1 MLQGVSS
8 CLLTDNILMK
18 KIIGIGETVLDI
30 VFRNDQPLKAVP
42 GGSAFNAIISIG
54 RTDTPCVMVTEVGDD
69 HVGDI
74 VTSFLAENNVVTD
87 YVFRH
92 EGTQSH
98 ISLAFLDDN
107 NDAQYQFYKMHE
119 QISIPERFPAVS
131 EGDIVLFGS
140 YFAINPKVRH
150 YVAAFLMEAK
160 EKGAILYYDINF
172 RASHI
177 KDLPVVMPFIEEN
190 IGYASVVRGSSEDF
204 SILYGLDDVDAV
216 YENHIKSRCEAFI
229 YTDASK
235 PVQLRTSSLSV
246 SYDVKQ
252 IATVSTIG
260 AGDNF
265 NAGFCYGLYNEDVRS
280 ISELDADMWA
290 RMMASGQR
298 FSSFVCQ
305 SLDNYISKEFAAQ
318 FSVND

>member
-1 MLQGVSS
+1 M
-8 CLLTDNILMK
+8 
-18 KIIGIGETVLDI
+18 LDI

-54 RTDTPCVMVTEVGDD
+54 RTNTPCLMITEVGDD

-74 VTSFLAENNVVTD
+74 VTAFLAENNVAND

-119 QISIPERFPAVS
+119 QVSTPECFPDVN
-131 EGDIVLFGS
+131 EGDIILFGS
-140 YFAINPKVRH
+140 YFAINPKIRH
-150 YVAAFLMEAK
+150 FVSSFLQEAK
-160 EKGAILYYDINF
+160 AKGAILYYDINF
-172 RASHI
+172 RASHV
-177 KDLPVVMPFIEEN
+177 KDLPYVMSFIEEN
-190 IGYASVVRGSSEDF
+190 IFLASVVRGSSEDF
-204 SILYGLDDVDAV
+204 SILYGLDNADDV
-216 YENHIKSRCEAFI
+216 YEQHIKPRCDAFI

-235 PVQLRTSSLSV
+235 PVQVRTSSLSA
-246 SYDVKQ
+246 SYEVKPLE
-252 IATVSTIG
+252 TVSTIG

-265 NAGFCYGLYNEDVRS
+265 NAGFCYGLYNEGVHK
-280 ISELDADMWA
+280 ISELDADMWS
-290 RMMASGQR
+290 RLVASGQR

-318 FSVND
+318 LKN